1 MKRLDLKKIKHWL
14 NKKAIFNLK
23 NYLSIKTFLFG
34 ALFVTATIILYYFL
48 KPIYFDYESNQKIIK
63 EKINQSFQLKLDVDG
78 KILYKV
84 FPTPRLVIN
93 NAKLA
98 FGDNPNE
105 AARINYLQ
113 LLLVS
118 SKLKK
123 VEDLNFK
130 KILISKQKVEI
141 STKNLKDYFKYYTI
155 NKKNSLIVKDSEVFF
170 YDSQGSKVEFKNVNL
185 KENHKK
191 NKHLINGSTNF
202 SENKIKFNFI
212 NNFNSEKYF
221 SISVPKLKQ
230 SLDIKFDKDSNLQNL
245 SGQLKLKILESIVL
259 LNFKGKD
266 DFIISKS
273 YLRNKFINS
282 KIDGKISFKDIFFLD
297 LKLDVNQI
305 NLKRLLTFFPIF
317 NQESISKRVNG
328 KFDILIKSTDS
339 YLGKMKDTKLIL
351 LLENGEISI
360 KNAEINLPN
369 ESKLKTNLSIL
380 SNRSNPTAKF
390 EMNFST
396 KNANKFFRKFG
407 IYDFDQSQVSFYLVG
422 NISANG
428 KRINFQ
434 NIIKD
439 GKQKISRNE
448 LKNIEK
454 TFNENVLSNGILG
467 IFDFFKIKKFIKE
480 TY

>member
-273 YLRNKFINS
+273 YLRNKFIRS
-282 KIDGKISFKDIFFLD
+282 KI
-297 LKLDVNQI
+297 
-305 NLKRLLTFFPIF
+305 RC
-317 NQESISKRVNG
+317 
-328 KFDILIKSTDS
+328 
-339 YLGKMKDTKLIL
+339 
-351 LLENGEISI
+351 
-360 KNAEINLPN
+360 
-369 ESKLKTNLSIL
+369 
-380 SNRSNPTAKF
+380 
-390 EMNFST
+390 
-396 KNANKFFRKFG
+396 
-407 IYDFDQSQVSFYLVG
+407 
-422 NISANG
+422 
-428 KRINFQ
+428 
-434 NIIKD
+434 
-439 GKQKISRNE
+439 
-448 LKNIEK
+448 
-454 TFNENVLSNGILG
+454 
-467 IFDFFKIKKFIKE
+467 
-480 TY
+480 